1 MHYKYPK
8 AVIPPR
14 PPQNNSS
21 TAITM
26 NLVRFP
32 HRIATTPHEIGATPP
47 PEDPPRKK
55 MIWGEP
61 TWFLFHTL
69 AQRVSEQHFPK
80 IRHELF
86 QLICRICANLPCPD
100 CAKHATQYMA
110 KLNPQSIQTKEHLRI
125 FFHRFHND
133 VNKKKGLPEFPLDA
147 VTPKYSSAN
156 TVNIIHYFM
165 IHFED
170 KNASFRLIADGLQRS
185 RICSQLRAWFSKN
198 IGFFEL

>member
-26 NLVRFP
+26 NLIRFP

-69 AQRVSEQHFPK
+69 AQRVSEQHFSK

-100 CAKHATQYMA
+100 CANHATQYMQGVNFDA
-110 KLNPQSIQTKEHLRI
+110 ITTKEQLKI
-125 FFHRFHND
+125 LLWQFHNV
-133 VNKKKGLPEFPLDA
+133 VNQKKGFPIFAFENLS
-147 VTPKYSSAN
+147 KYDRAN
-156 TVNIIHYFM
+156 IGNIIHNFM
-165 IHFED
+165 HHFEQ
-170 KNASFRLIADGLQRS
+170 KGHNMRLAAHSFHRGLTITYIRK
-185 RICSQLRAWFSKN
+185 WFSTYSQY
-198 IGFFEL
+198 FS

>member
-32 HRIATTPHEIGATPP
+32 HRIATTPHEVESTPP

-69 AQRVSEQHFPK
+69 AQRVSEQHFSKYEPNCFN
-80 IRHELF
+80 LF
-86 QLICRICANLPCPD
+86 AEFAQICLALIARIMQRNICRVLILTQLP
-100 CAKHATQYMA
+100 Q
-110 KLNPQSIQTKEHLRI
+110 
-125 FFHRFHND
+125 
-133 VNKKKGLPEFPLDA
+133 
-147 VTPKYSSAN
+147 
-156 TVNIIHYFM
+156 
-165 IHFED
+165 
-170 KNASFRLIADGLQRS
+170 KN
-185 RICSQLRAWFSKN
+185 N
-198 IGFFEL
+198 